1 MQIKSLLV
9 IGSMAVMGLA
19 FSSCSKDVTFD
30 SNAAF
35 EQQRA
40 QYEANFIK
48 KYGAVDPNQTW
59 DFSTMT
65 PVRGIPSDAFGAAT
79 RAASGSVNCEE
90 LSDYMEVDKDFI
102 DWMHENM
109 KAGDNNVKKGNPF
122 YLTASGEPFTVVPIF
137 QGQATF
143 YWQLYL
149 FVYDEQGL
157 SGQSFLIWEKGQK
170 LEQKETSTSTWTVCG
185 PDDKIAGDAY
195 AVKAPQYTIN
205 VPEGRKMY
213 FYMLTWSNTQNFI
226 DKKNYRARLSSL
238 DNQMLSLDG
247 APKPT
252 NVPLGNSV
260 KIIGCE
266 DNAKGDWDYE
276 DLVFMIYSKVPPKTE
291 IGEEEIRETKRY
303 LVEDLGAVD
312 DFDFNDIV
320 VDMSNV
326 YKEKFDMIADAN
338 GGWVEDKSK
347 PRVRVEGSEHQEAVV
362 RALGGTI
369 NIKLLVGET
378 EIWQKDGHYNI
389 PSMINTG
396 VGGTEIDKDAVL
408 ARISNVNPDG
418 GDPLWTWDPKT
429 NNIAITVVYPNG
441 TLATNDE
448 QPHTIKFQRK
458 GEVPVIIAVDPND
471 YNPWEPERNAI
482 EPKWWYE

>member
-9 IGSMAVMGLA
+9 IGSMAVIGLA

-35 EQQRA
+35 EQQKS

-48 KYGAVDPNQTW
+48 KYGPVDPNQTW

-65 PVRGIPSDAFGAAT
+65 PVRGIPADAFGAAT

-90 LSDYMEVDKDFI
+90 LSDKMEVDKDFI
-102 DWMHENM
+102 DWMHLNM
-109 KAGDNNVKKGNPF
+109 KAGANNVKKGNPF

-157 SGQSFLIWEKGQK
+157 SGQSFLVWEKGQK
-170 LEQKETSTSTWTVCG
+170 LEQKIGNTDFVACG
-185 PDDKIAGDAY
+185 PDDKIADNAL
-195 AVKAPQYTIN
+195 AVRAPQYTIN
-205 VPEGRKMY
+205 VPKDRRMY
-213 FYMLTWSNTQNFI
+213 FYMLTWKNTQAYT
-226 DKKNYRARLSSL
+226 DHKNYQARLSSL

-266 DNAKGDWDYE
+266 DNKNGDWDYE
-276 DLVFMIYSKVPPKTE
+276 DLVFMIYSKEPPKTE
-291 IGEEEIRETKRY
+291 IGEEEIRITKRY

-320 VDMSNV
+320 VDMSIV
-326 YKEKFDMIADAN
+326 YKERFDMIADAN
-338 GGWVEDKSK
+338 GGWVEDKTK
-347 PRVRVEGSEHQEAVV
+347 PRKEVSGSRHQEAVV

-396 VGGTEIDKDAVL
+396 VDGAIDKDAVL
-408 ARISNVNPDG
+408 ARISNVNPNG
-418 GDPLWTWDPKT
+418 SKPLWTWVPET
-429 NNIAITVVYPNG
+429 NNIAITVVYPDG
-441 TLATNDE
+441 TLASNDK

-471 YNPWEPERNAI
+471 YNPWEHERNAI
-482 EPKWWYE
+482 DPSWWYE